1 MKNGKHSGT
10 FQFKTGNLTNRIAAL
25 DAGDI
30 AHDANIPLVKKGTL
44 RMDQFADTWTSPD
57 AFEVIFKFR
66 KAVQLSELTL
76 CWQGEL
82 PDFSV
87 RIPDAK
93 EIKCKGETTDQ
104 ALVKKVILPGKRAKE
119 ITILFG
125 KRKNVG
131 KLTLSEV
138 ELWGKE

>member
-1 MKNGKHSGT
+1 
-10 FQFKTGNLTNRIAAL
+10 
-25 DAGDI
+25 
-30 AHDANIPLVKKGTL
+30 
-44 RMDQFADTWTSPD
+44 MDQFADTWTSPD